1 MEDNKNMQPD
11 EEANEVVLLDDEGN
25 EVHFDHLMT
34 FFHEKERYIA
44 LLPMDEVKNV
54 ADDEVILLHIVSKD
68 GEDVYEPIE
77 NEVLLQEVFDTFLE
91 LFEEMLDEED

>member
-1 MEDNKNMQPD
+1 MDEKNIMQP
-11 EEANEVVLLDDEGN
+11 EEEQNEVVLLDDEGN

-44 LLPMDEVKNV
+44 LLPMEEVKNV
-54 ADDEVILLHIVSKD
+54 GDDEVILLHIVSKD

-77 NEVLLQEVFDTFLE
+77 NEVLLQEVFESFLE